1 MKPDRPALL
10 VSLHDVSPLT
20 LAECREAVALC
31 ADAGVPAAAL
41 TALLVPR
48 HEDRA
53 PLDEDEPTLAF
64 VRELA
69 DAGTDLGLHGFTHGM
84 PGRVRWH
91 RFFAAQVWARGQ
103 GGLCYADAH
112 QP

>member
-1 MKPDRPALL
+1 MRARPWCSGGTPTHSTRSGARWPGDPMKPDRPALL

-41 TALLVPR
+41 TALVIPR

-64 VRELA
+64 VRGLA
-69 DAGTDLGLHGFTHGM
+69 GAG
-84 PGRVRWH
+84 
-91 RFFAAQVWARGQ
+91 
-103 GGLCYADAH
+103 AD
-112 QP
+112 